1 MEAKDPVSL
10 RFAIADHPWV
20 ENADAAAVRI
30 AMTVVDA
37 GSNEGELATVVEEYE
52 GKDGSSTVDLE
63 EKSGLIHSDLKI
75 GANLGSAVS
84 LLANEGLSCPGVKLH
99 GSGFI
104 IEEMDLSYLG
114 FNSKEGIQKYIRN
127 YRNGR
132 DLTNRPRGVH
142 VIDLFGLSAEDVRER
157 FPEVYQWV
165 HDRVKPERDAKSHTK
180 DGAAYAKLWWL
191 FGKPRQA
198 LRKQIHGLSYYIST
212 PVTSKHRF
220 FEIMKSDILPDDALM
235 NFAFDTPEIMGV
247 LSSKAHVVWTYH
259 LGSSLGPTP
268 RYIKTRCFETFP
280 FPELNESQK
289 TEIGRIAE
297 ALDAHR
303 KSRIEAHPELTMTG
317 LYNVLE
323 KIKVAAASSRSPE
336 ETQRQDAA
344 ATGSILTAKEKKIY
358 ELGLVG
364 VLREL
369 HDELDAAVFAAY
381 GWPTDLDEQALL
393 TRLVAL
399 NQRRA
404 AEEAKGTIRYLRPE
418 YQNPNAVETSEQTEL
433 ETTPQVSA
441 LRPPPSSK
449 QPWPKTVA
457 EQAAAVRAL
466 IRQTGW
472 TSEQDIQPIAQHFK
486 GVRAPKVQ
494 AIADALIALGQA
506 A

>member
-1 MEAKDPVSL
+1 ML
-10 RFAIADHPWV
+10 
-20 ENADAAAVRI
+20 
-30 AMTVVDA
+30 
-37 GSNEGELATVVEEYE
+37 
-52 GKDGSSTVDLE
+52 
-63 EKSGLIHSDLKI
+63 
-75 GANLGSAVS
+75 
-84 LLANEGLSCPGVKLH
+84 
-99 GSGFI
+99 
-104 IEEMDLSYLG
+104 
-114 FNSKEGIQKYIRN
+114 
-127 YRNGR
+127 
-132 DLTNRPRGVH
+132 
-142 VIDLFGLSAEDVRER
+142 
-157 FPEVYQWV
+157 
-165 HDRVKPERDAKSHTK
+165 
-180 DGAAYAKLWWL
+180 
-191 FGKPRQA
+191 
-198 LRKQIHGLSYYIST
+198 
-212 PVTSKHRF
+212 
-220 FEIMKSDILPDDALM
+220 
-235 NFAFDTPEIMGV
+235 GV
-247 LSSKAHVVWTYH
+247 LSSSVHVNWV
-259 LGSSLGPTP
+259 LAQGSILGPTP
-268 RYIKTRCFETFP
+268 VYVKTRCFETFP

-303 KSRIEAHPELTMTG
+303 KARIEAHPELTMTG

-323 KIKVAAASSRSPE
+323 AIRAERE
-336 ETQRQDAA
+336 
-344 ATGSILTAKEKKIY
+344 LTAKEKKIY

-418 YQNPNAVETSEQTEL
+418 YQNPDAVETSEQTEL

-441 LRPPPSSK
+441 LRPQPSIK